1 MTETFSQKEQTTKR
15 KREEETPQLLP
26 NAKEIKI
33 SQDDTHSCENCGSNT
48 NLKDDISETKICEEC
63 ESCPVCL
70 DDFNK
75 KDNKLIRFSDGCS
88 HKFCRSCSDNFL
100 DTKCPM
106 CRYTPQYIENKIPIT
121 SLSYFDTYLK
131 DKKIMPLYKHRIVK
145 ENTLI
150 SFEYCEKYNRKY
162 KKYDKQLSHV
172 NGKNVKDFVE
182 KALQMKIGTFFIEHY
197 KDRAFNLV
205 HHFNC
210 ECCEKKYKIAE
221 Y

>member
-1 MTETFSQKEQTTKR
+1 MDTSNMDSSSQEKQTIKR
-15 KREEETPQLLP
+15 KREEEQQQLLP

-33 SQDDTHSCENCGSNT
+33 SQDDTHSCENCGSNA
-48 NLKDDISETKICEEC
+48 NLKDDISGTKVCEEC

-70 DDFNK
+70 EYFSK
-75 KDNKLIRFSDGCS
+75 KDNKLIKFSDGCS

-150 SFEYCEKYNRKY
+150 SFEYCQKY
-162 KKYDKQLSHV
+162 KKYDKELSNV

-182 KALQMKIGTFFIEHY
+182 KALLMKIGTFFIEHY
-197 KDRAFNLV
+197 KDKAFNLV
-205 HHFNC
+205 HYFNC